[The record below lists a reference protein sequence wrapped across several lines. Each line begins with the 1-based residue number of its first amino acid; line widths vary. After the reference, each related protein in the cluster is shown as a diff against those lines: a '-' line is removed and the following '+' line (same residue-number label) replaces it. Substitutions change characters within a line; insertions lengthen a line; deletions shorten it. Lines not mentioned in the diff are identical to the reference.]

1 MVHRV
6 NNDYNQINHAARNAM
21 RIVRF
26 IDAEGVVRLGAEQG
40 NGTAMILGGDLMKGV
55 GGMGETGESAVITR
69 RLAPIMPCNIYCI
82 GRNYAEHAKEGG
94 AEIPETPVIFMKPT
108 TAVTNPES
116 PVVIPACSSE
126 KGEVDFEAE
135 LAVVIGKLG
144 RNISEADAMDYVLG
158 YTIGNDISAR
168 KFQKQGGGGQWIRG
182 KSFDTFCPLGPA
194 IVTKDEIVDPQEL
207 GIKLTLNGEVMQE
220 DVTGNMIFPV
230 AELIAYISRDTTLL
244 PGTVIMTGTPSG
256 VGFARK
262 PAVWLKSG
270 DEMVVEIEGIGELR
284 NTVESA

>member
-1 MVHRV
+1 
-6 NNDYNQINHAARNAM
+6 M

-26 IDAEGVVRLGAEQG
+26 MDEDGGVRMGVDAG
-40 NGTAMILGGDLMKGV
+40 NGKARVLSGDLMKG
-55 GGMGETGESAVITR
+55 MDDLYETDEVVAVKR
-69 RLAPIMPCNIYCI
+69 LLAPLMPCNIYCI

-94 AEIPETPVIFMKPT
+94 AEVPETPVIFMKPT
-108 TAVTNPES
+108 TAVTNPGS
-116 PVVIPACSSE
+116 PVVIPACSSQ

-144 RNISEADAMDYVLG
+144 RNISETDALDYVLG

-168 KFQKQGGGGQWIRG
+168 KFQKHSGGGQWIRG

-194 IVTKDEIVDPQEL
+194 IVTQDEVEDVQGL
-207 GIKLTLNGEVMQE
+207 GIKLTLNGQVMQE

-256 VGFARK
+256 VGFARE
-262 PAVWLKSG
+262 PAVWLKAG
-270 DEMVVEIEGIGELR
+270 DEMVVEIEGIGSLC